1 MNIKP
6 LALAGLSLFLLGSCD
21 DPTSESTSTGDS
33 STSVVES
40 IPEDDKVHLIILA
53 GASNARGKALNS
65 DLSATDK
72 AENELVQILNDGYR
86 MENLGFVGD
95 EPNNV
100 RLQNVTSSL
109 GDGTTEFGP
118 EVGMA
123 KVMGK
128 RYGLTEYDEPRS
140 AIVKYSACG
149 STFYDHWMS
158 ETSVQD
164 ASLNLNLDDVRTNPK
179 LNQEVGPLTN
189 NYYQLIDQAIDDYS
203 ALGYDVVID
212 GVVFLHGEQ
221 DAKFSANMEDYET
234 VFTNFISDTRNY
246 LNDEDLPFVI
256 VESLTNSARY
266 GNELR
271 AIQKRV
277 AEATNSIFVETSDL
291 HVNNFEPWHFD
302 AASTLELGKRVA
314 SELIALR
321 DNREIAE
328 VTEETIEITVGG
340 AANLPSYLQVMFEDG
355 EEEIVPVSSYE
366 EFDDTTSGLKTTKV
380 NFDYNGH
387 HYDFDVEI
395 NVKETPFVDGDLSEV
410 AYSDIQSFKIGE
422 KVDVKL
428 VSGDD
433 GLYVAAEVKDDDIST
448 DGEDWHNNDLGQMNV
463 NDDLEIYLTD
473 GDVSDRYSI
482 MLSSANLLRVYDRG
496 YDTTNVTSSMPNNN
510 LVISDEATNF
520 LHQVKTSGEMND
532 GISIGMAMELFISYE
547 DLGITN
553 TDNLKVLFEYND
565 VSLEGTTKTNSSSYY
580 GASTINDSHELDL
593 ANYISVTELL

>member
-6 LALAGLSLFLLGSCD
+6 LALAGLSLFLLASCD
-21 DPTSESTSTGDS
+21 DPNSESTSRDGS
-33 STSVVES
+33 STSIVET
-40 IPEDDKVHLIILA
+40 IPEDDKVHLVILA

-65 DLSATDK
+65 DLSAADK

-123 KVMGK
+123 QVMGK

-140 AIVKYSACG
+140 SIVKYSACG

-158 ETSVQD
+158 ETSVKD
-164 ASLNLNLDDVRTNPK
+164 SSLHLNLNDVRTNPK
-179 LNQEVGPLTN
+179 LNEEVGPLTN
-189 NYYQLIDQAIDDYS
+189 NYYQLIDKAIEEYN
-203 ALGYDVVID
+203 ALGYDVKID

-221 DAKFSANMEDYET
+221 DAKFSDNMEDYET
-234 VFTNFISDTRNY
+234 VFTNFIHDTRNY
-246 LNDEDLPFVI
+246 VGDDDLPFVI

-271 AIQKRV
+271 VIQKRV
-277 AEATNSIFVETSDL
+277 ATNTNSIFVETADL

-302 AASTLELGKRVA
+302 ASSTIELGKRVA
-314 SELIALR
+314 SELIALT
-321 DNREIAE
+321 DNRVISE
-328 VTEETIEITVGG
+328 VTEENIEITIGG
-340 AANLPSYLQVMFEDG
+340 SSNLPQYLQVMFLDG

-366 EFDDTTSGLKTTKV
+366 EFDDSTSGIKTTKV

-387 HYDFDVEI
+387 HFDFDIEI
-395 NVKETPFVDGDLSEV
+395 NVKETPFVDGDLSES
-410 AYSDIQSFKIGE
+410 AYASAKAFKLGE
-422 KVDVKL
+422 KVNVKL
-428 VSGDD
+428 VNSDK
-433 GLYVAAEVKDDDIST
+433 GLFVATDIDDDDIST

-463 NDDLEIYLTD
+463 NDDLEIYITD
-473 GDVSDRYSI
+473 SDVDNRYSI

-496 YDTTNVTSSMPNNN
+496 FDTTKITSTMPTNN
-510 LVISDEATNF
+510 LVIQGRTTNF
-520 LHQVKTSGEMND
+520 SHQVKTQGEMN
-532 GISIGMAMELFISYE
+532 GGVANGMKMELFISYE
-547 DLGITN
+547 DLGFTE
-553 TDNLKVLFEYND
+553 TSNLKVLFEYND
-565 VSLEGTTKTNSSSYY
+565 VSFDGTSKTNSSSYY
-580 GASTINDSHELDL
+580 GASSINDSYELDIS
-593 ANYISVTELL
+593 NYINLTELL